1 MTDSKYRQDN
11 SISFKHC
18 RMSGWRAFLW
28 MLVTVICM
36 AIAVPNEAEAAKK
49 RSSKAKTTATAKKKT
64 ATRNTA
70 KKTASTAKSTSS
82 SKKRKTTSKSRKGSS
97 SRRRAG
103 SSSSK
108 GGNWALTAADVNPDS
123 KSPEVKAKKSS
134 KRQVTV
140 ERPDLEA
147 IRVAT
152 LDPKNPMYFPKL
164 MKKFNR
170 NDTTMTAD
178 EFRHLYLGYMFQ
190 EDYDPYRE
198 SPYSSVT
205 DAYRNKTSHSKEEI
219 DTIRKY
225 AELTLLDNPF
235 DLRQMSFLVHVLKER
250 RKDMSA
256 KIWEYR
262 LEHLLGAIKS
272 TGTGENEE
280 NAWFVIYPA
289 HEYDMVQLM
298 GYHAVDADFIEPG
311 FDYLI
316 VEPEEETARRLR
328 DKVQKGFYFDVRQ
341 IHQQYELKHP
351 EDGNEEDEASD
362 AAIDEESAEDPDDI
376 PAEEDPDDTPAEED
390 PDDIPAEEN
399 PDDIPAEENP
409 DDIPAEENPDI
420 IPAEEP
426 EAVIPAG

>member
-1 MTDSKYRQDN
+1 MTDSNKINQHNNFSR
-11 SISFKHC
+11 SSF
-18 RMSGWRAFLW
+18 RAILW
-28 MLVTVICM
+28 MIVM
-36 AIAVPNEAEAAKK
+36 AFMMVAAFPNEAYSAKK
-49 RSSKAKTTATAKKKT
+49 KTSKAKTTATTKKKT
-64 ATRNTA
+64 T
-70 KKTASTAKSTSS
+70 TSS
-82 SKKRKTTSKSRKGSS
+82 SKKRKSTTKSRKKSTRKRTSSSSSS
-97 SRRRAG
+97 SRGA
-103 SSSSK
+103 
-108 GGNWALTAADVNPDS
+108 NWALTAADVNPDS
-123 KSPEVKAKKSS
+123 KSPEVKTKKSS

-147 IRVAT
+147 IRQAT
-152 LDPKNPMYFPKL
+152 LDPANPMYFPKL

-205 DAYRNKTSHSKEEI
+205 DAYRNKTSHTKEEI

-225 AELTLLDNPF
+225 AELTLQDNPF

-311 FDYLI
+311 FDYLM

-328 DKVQKGFYFDVRQ
+328 DKVQPGFYFDVRQ
-341 IHQQYELKHP
+341 IHQQYEMKHP
-351 EDGNEEDEASD
+351 EDDEDTIVEA
-362 AAIDEESAEDPDDI
+362 AEEDPDDV
-376 PAEEDPDDTPAEED
+376 PAEEDPDE
-390 PDDIPAEEN
+390 IPAVEE
-399 PDDIPAEENP
+399 PDAIPA
-409 DDIPAEENPDI
+409 D
-420 IPAEEP
+420 
-426 EAVIPAG
+426 